1 MVLVRASLLF
11 GPPNLAAETI
21 ELEADNIVDLIATFT
36 KLGGDEV
43 KQYFFLDDR
52 ELNGATFVTINGRLF
67 EIHEALNVP
76 LKDGDSIF
84 FGQLI
89 DGG

>member
-11 GPPNLAAETI
+11 GPPDLRAKTI
-21 ELEADNIVDLIATFT
+21 ELDANRVVDVVAKFT
-36 KLGGDEV
+36 RLGGDEV
-43 KQYFFLDDR
+43 RQYFFLSDT

-84 FGQLI
+84 FGQLV